1 MDFKN
6 EDLYKY
12 SSQIFILSQIFHM
25 NEHAKDLLKTG
36 LFNRVNILNDFNK
49 ILKLYQIILNSNI
62 NQNDRYT
69 LENAAALAQ
78 Y

>member
-1 MDFKN
+1 
-6 EDLYKY
+6 
-12 SSQIFILSQIFHM
+12 M